1 MAGGVFG
8 FQVPRVCRVRGGSGP
23 ERDLFTADDGAFRVD
38 GQGLVTEVSQ
48 LDEGAL
54 ASPSVVAASGAMV
67 VLGEPGAGKTSVLT
81 GLVEGLPR
89 LEEAWEGGEDACVW
103 VSGGDLTEASYADEL
118 GCHFE
123 VLPAAGSTGDGA
135 GILTVVLDQA
145 DESSY
150 LRHLS
155 KRLKRSLRGRDIGR
169 VRFLMACRTADYPPD
184 ATGVLAEVF
193 GTCRCVDLAPL
204 SRQEAVALVDSAGAP
219 GEEVVTAAEVAGA
232 AALACVPLTLE
243 LLVMTYRVDGRLHGT
258 PRELFARGVQYL
270 AEDPDP
276 DRLSHAVTTT
286 APQRLVVAGRIAAWM
301 LLSGHRS
308 VWRGHSLSAG
318 TFDLPGERL
327 ASGQEQAAAGTFNV
341 TSQVVQ
347 ETLTTALFT
356 APDVNRVSFRH
367 SSVAAYLAARYLTE
381 RQATQRQ
388 LENLFLVGAPDGGTA
403 SIPIPLRETAAWLV
417 AMNPTA
423 TRWLVGADPESLAV
437 HSTLV
442 RFDEIR
448 QLTVERLLDR
458 AAQIELSGH
467 SWQPTRWDLHH
478 PQLADQLTD
487 VLRAAPEGEAADWPT
502 RARIRLAIRLAQE
515 AGTTH
520 PGLAAALLHL
530 VENDTWHQTE
540 RRLAARAAFTCDPG
554 RAIPVLK
561 EVLASLIDPAHVDA
575 VDPDD
580 ALRGTLLSLL
590 WPDHLDAATMLAALR
605 PPRSQ
610 HTYGMYAHFLRAMPD
625 RCTDEQLPEVLTWAE
640 KAATASTRPRPAP
653 TAQDNLVETTVLAK
667 GAAEDQPGDGF
678 DFAPHRVEAE
688 LLDALV
694 NRTLSSQNATQHLD
708 TLARIIFSRFQ
719 NHHTVRLPDALQPDE
734 HGHEPPH
741 VQKLRRALAD
751 ALIGEAVRS
760 KTEPRLAAWLIVREW
775 ERRSPLLW
783 GSAPEH
789 PSRHL
794 LLDGADFPWAWE
806 QIQHAAA
813 SGNEEIMHAY
823 GELAS
828 TLFPHGDQDAFELAY
843 DDQHPGWPYMRHLY
857 EAVDLGS
864 DLAKAW
870 RRNHQGQDSTW
881 PESTAF
887 LAEQKQLLAD
897 ARDGDNDSLW
907 KFLWHLRVDPQTGR
921 FEELP
926 DTIRAWPGS
935 AALQDNLTDLTDLAL
950 RYLTTEDDHADSW
963 LGQNLHNKRSWAG
976 YALLTELHHANRITD
991 LPPNAWK
998 AWAAALLTENLHLAT
1013 SYTEDTRQDLLRMV
1027 AIHAPEELARRVDQL
1042 ARAELADG
1050 SQPLQLNP
1058 LDPRWAPQL
1067 RSTLEQLAA
1076 GLSARL
1082 GVLQTTSTGSVGP
1095 AASDHSPVQVPDTS
1109 EARDAAIRTWH
1120 SLLTSLLEAGSQVA
1134 YDIAETA
1141 LVAPAEAPESAD
1153 LLLPAAQAL
1162 LATDAATH
1170 WPRIQALTAAHP
1182 GLSHRL
1188 AEACAQDHIS
1198 APIQTSLAEA
1208 ALADLYHWLS
1218 DLYAPEEDMN
1228 PLGAHWVTPQEQARR
1243 WRDSLLGEL
1252 SRRATAEAVI
1262 ELGKL
1267 ANEYPD
1273 RLSIAAA
1280 LVTARTQHSA
1290 ASWDQVRL
1298 EDVIKVLHDPAR
1310 RVLRSS
1316 TDLLAAAGEVLEQI
1330 AQDIPSHGELL
1341 WDRTPGQRTRKKT
1354 ATAED
1359 APVPDTWRPKPE
1371 AALCAYLAHEL
1382 RLRLGG
1388 HHVAVNR
1395 EVLIHPTDAYGAGD
1409 RTDILIDAMP
1419 SPGDSPHSA
1428 SEEPVR
1434 LVIEV
1439 KGSWNPSVTTA
1450 QEDQLAGRYLPETKT
1465 DAGIYL
1471 VGWYPIDLWDAVGD
1485 KRKTQ
1490 AKKLDLS
1497 TLRTHLAEQARKV
1510 SEAATVHLR
1519 PIVVEIPRPYS
1530 R

>member
-1 MAGGVFG
+1 MRGGVFG
-8 FQVPRVCRVRGGSGP
+8 FQVLRVCRVRGGNDPGK
-23 ERDLFTADDGAFRVD
+23 ELFAAEDGAFRTE
-38 GQGLVTEVSQ
+38 GQDVVVEAGRLTEGV
-48 LDEGAL
+48 L

-67 VLGEPGAGKTSVLT
+67 VLGEPGAGKTSVLA

-89 LEEAWEGGEDACVW
+89 VEEAWEGDADACVW

-123 VLPAAGSTGDGA
+123 VLPAAGSTGGGA
-135 GILTVVLDQA
+135 GVLTVVVDQV
-145 DESSY
+145 DESPY
-150 LRHLS
+150 LRHLPR
-155 KRLKRSLRGRDIGR
+155 RLKRSLRGRDVSR

-204 SRQEAVALVDSAGAP
+204 SRQEAVALVASAGAL
-219 GEEVVTAAEVAGA
+219 GEEVVAAAEAAGA

-286 APQRLVVAGRIAAWM
+286 ASQRLAVAGRIAAWM

-318 TFDLPGERL
+318 AFDLPGERL
-327 ASGQEQAAAGTFNV
+327 ASGQEQATAGTFDV
-341 TSQVVQ
+341 TPQVVQ
-347 ETLTTALFT
+347 ETLATALFT
-356 APDVNRVSFRH
+356 WPDANRVAFRH
-367 SSVAAYLAARYLTE
+367 SSVAAYLAARHLTE

-388 LENLFLVGAPDGGTA
+388 LENLFLVGAPDGETA

-423 TRWLVGADPESLAV
+423 TRWLAGADPESLAV

-442 RFDEIR
+442 RSDEIR

-467 SWQPTRWDLHH
+467 SWQPNRWDLHH

-487 VLRAAPEGEAADWPT
+487 VLRAAPEGETADWPT
-502 RARIRLAIRLAQE
+502 RARIRLAIRLAQD
-515 AGTTH
+515 ASTTH
-520 PGLAAALLHL
+520 PRLAAALLHL
-530 VENDTWHQTE
+530 VENDAWHQTE

-561 EVLASLIDPAHVDA
+561 EVLASLTDPAHADT

-580 ALRGTLLSLL
+580 GLRGTVLSLL

-610 HTYGMYAHFLRAMPD
+610 HTYGMYAHFLRTMPD

-640 KAATASTRPRPAP
+640 KAATASTRPAP
-653 TAQDNLVETTVLAK
+653 TAQDNLAETTVLAK
-667 GAAEDQPGDGF
+667 RAAENQPGDGF
-678 DFAPHRVEAE
+678 DFAPSRVEAE

-708 TLARIIFSRFQ
+708 TLARIIFSRFHR
-719 NHHTVRLPDALQPDE
+719 HHTVRLPDALQPDK

-741 VQKLRRALAD
+741 VQKLRRALAH
-751 ALIGEAVRS
+751 ALISEAVRS
-760 KTEPRLAAWLIVREW
+760 KTESRLAAWLIVREW
-775 ERRSPLLW
+775 ERRSPLLR
-783 GSAPEH
+783 GSASEH
-789 PSRHL
+789 SSRHL

-806 QIQHAAA
+806 QTQHAAA
-813 SGNEEIMHAY
+813 SGNEEVMRAY

-828 TLFPHGDQDAFELAY
+828 ALFPHGDQDAFELAY
-843 DDQHPGWPYMRHLY
+843 DAQHPGWPYMRHLY
-857 EAVDLGS
+857 EAVGLGS

-870 RRNHQGQDSTW
+870 RRNHQKQGNTQRKSAVR
-881 PESTAF
+881 TAE
-887 LAEQKQLLAD
+887 LKQLLAD

-907 KFLWHLRVDPQTGR
+907 KFLWRLRVDPQTGH
-921 FEELP
+921 FEELS

-935 AALQDNLTDLTDLAL
+935 AALQDNLADLTDLAL

-991 LPPNAWK
+991 LPPDAWG
-998 AWAAALLTENLHLAT
+998 AWVAALLTESLHLAT
-1013 SYTEDTRQDLLRMV
+1013 SYTEDTRQDLLRL
-1027 AIHAPEELARRVDQL
+1027 AATHAPEELARRVGQL

-1067 RSTLEQLAA
+1067 RSALEQLAA

-1109 EARDAAIRTWH
+1109 EARDAAMRTWH
-1120 SLLTSLLEAGSQVA
+1120 SLLTSLLEAGSQTA
-1134 YDIAETA
+1134 HDIADTA
-1141 LVAPAEAPESAD
+1141 LGTPAETPEAAD
-1153 LLLPAAQAL
+1153 LLLLAAQAL

-1170 WPRIQALTAAHP
+1170 WLRIQTLTAAHP

-1188 AEACAQDHIS
+1188 AEACAQNHIS
-1198 APIQTSLAEA
+1198 APIQTSLTEA
-1208 ALADLYHWLS
+1208 GLADLYHWLS

-1228 PLGAHWVTPQEQARR
+1228 PLGAHWVTPEEQARR

-1280 LVTARTQHSA
+1280 LVTARTQHST
-1290 ASWDQVRL
+1290 ASWDQMRL
-1298 EDVIKVLHDPAR
+1298 EDVIRVLHDPAQ
-1310 RVLRSS
+1310 RVLRTS
-1316 TDLLAAAGEVLEQI
+1316 TDLLAATCEILEQI

-1341 WDRTPGQRTRKKT
+1341 WDRTPGKRTRKKT

-1388 HHVAVNR
+1388 HRVAVNR
-1395 EVLIHPTDAYGAGD
+1395 EVLVHPTDAYGAGD
-1409 RTDILIDAMP
+1409 RPDILIDAMP

-1439 KGSWNPSVTTA
+1439 KGSWNPGVTTA

-1485 KRKTQ
+1485 KRRTQ
-1490 AKKLDLS
+1490 AKKLELS

-1510 SEAATVHLR
+1510 SEAATVHLH
-1519 PIVVEIPRPYS
+1519 PIVVEIPRPHS
-1530 R
+1530 G